1 MVFTIFP
8 SYLKETSDDWPQNFS
23 LECHCYMYITR
34 KKMQDLFLL
43 FIASNPTFYVHWSW
57 LYKKIS
63 GWVKE
68 EVPTFHVDVLFTKDI
83 EGGKGEEG
91 RKYKEISVPLR
102 FRTNQLFT

>member
-1 MVFTIFP
+1 MIGPKTFP
-8 SYLKETSDDWPQNFS
+8 WNAIVICTLHKRRCKICFYS
-23 LECHCYMYITR
+23 LLPPTPPFMCIGVGYI
-34 KKMQDLFLL
+34 K
-43 FIASNPTFYVHWSW
+43 
-57 LYKKIS
+57 KKIS